1 MPSSITVSLGIWRLR
16 EGFERVLRYIAQALT
31 PWREMWPVNV
41 KNGFSLKCKHFTC
54 VQMTV
59 LMPFPPLYSWEREV
73 IFRVECAESSPLHA
87 LDVKMTWGEIDRGIE
102 RKKSNS
108 NFSRTSGELFI
119 YVVEENKI
127 GFESLLLK
135 WWREINS
142 VLCHFVKSQI

>member
-1 MPSSITVSLGIWRLR
+1 
-16 EGFERVLRYIAQALT
+16 
-31 PWREMWPVNV
+31 
-41 KNGFSLKCKHFTC
+41 
-54 VQMTV
+54 
-59 LMPFPPLYSWEREV
+59 MPFPPLYSWEREV

-87 LDVKMTWGEIDRGIE
+87 LYVKMTWGEIDRGIE

-135 WWREINS
+135 
-142 VLCHFVKSQI
+142 